1 MQESRCALLH
11 EIAIR
16 TLVNN
21 EMRILS
27 WIATAL
33 FISAGIDL
41 IKLIVVLRK
50 YHKSERKNENQD

>member
-1 MQESRCALLH
+1 MQESRGALLH